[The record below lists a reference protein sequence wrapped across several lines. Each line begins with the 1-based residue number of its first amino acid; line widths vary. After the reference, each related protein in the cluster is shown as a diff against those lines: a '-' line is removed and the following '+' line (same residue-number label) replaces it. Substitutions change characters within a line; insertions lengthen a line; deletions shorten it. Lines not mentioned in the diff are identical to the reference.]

1 MEISLNKQN
10 QPAER
15 ENHLM
20 VVTQTILT
28 AIIRLNSWFTMTK
41 LDRFK
46 AGIDTS
52 GEGREDHSVFF

>member
-15 ENHLM
+15 VNHLM
-20 VVTQTILT
+20 VVTQIILMV
-28 AIIRLNSWFTMTK
+28 IIRLNSWFTMTK
-41 LDRFK
+41 LERFK